1 MNTEKLIEILASIV
15 HPETGKNLVESDL
28 VSMVELEGGKV
39 VLNLMMAK
47 PRDPFAVKI
56 KNRIEEMAAEAFGA
70 EAELLTVIVREQ
82 APKQPKPQP
91 RSAAEHIRKVV
102 AVASGKGGVGKS
114 TVTANLAV
122 ALRNAGYKVG
132 ILDSDIYGP
141 SQPKMFGVEEYMP
154 EMIERDGAE
163 YMVPAEVM
171 GIKIMS
177 IGFMVDADTALVW
190 RGPMAH
196 NALRQMIHQTEW
208 GELDYLLIDLPPGTG
223 DIHLNVMTELTIDW
237 AVIVTTPQQV
247 ALADVLR
254 GISMFRA
261 EKINIPIAGLIENM
275 AWFTPRELPDNRY
288 YIFGRSG
295 GRALAEKVGVD
306 VLGEVPII
314 QSVMEGADCGRPASS
329 FDVDSE
335 KYYREIA
342 QRLVEKI
349 EGGC

>member
-1 MNTEKLIEILASIV
+1 MNKEQLITLLSSIV

-28 VSMVELEGGKV
+28 VSMAELEGGKV

-47 PRDPFAVKI
+47 PRDPFAMKI
-56 KNRIEEMAAEAFGA
+56 KNRIEELATEMFGA

-91 RSAAEHIRKVV
+91 RSAAEQIRKVV

-132 ILDSDIYGP
+132 ILDADVYGP
-141 SQPKMFGVEEYMP
+141 SQPKMFGVEEYIP
-154 EMIERDGAE
+154 EMKERDGAE
-163 YMVPAEVM
+163 YMAAAEVM

-177 IGFMVDADTALVW
+177 IGFFIAADDALVW
-190 RGPMAH
+190 RGPMAN

-223 DIHLNVMTELTIDW
+223 DIHLSVMSELEIDS

-254 GISMFRA
+254 GIRMFKA
-261 EKINIPIAGLIENM
+261 EKINIPVAGLIENM

-288 YIFGRSG
+288 YIFGRG
-295 GRALAEKVGVD
+295 GAEGYANKAGVPF
-306 VLGEVPII
+306 LGHIPII
-314 QSVMEGADCGRPASS
+314 QGIMEGSDEGQPAVA
-329 FDVDSE
+329 VDSAVE
-335 KYYREIA
+335 QYYRQVAERMIA
-342 QRLVEKI
+342 GL
-349 EGGC
+349 

>member
-1 MNTEKLIEILASIV
+1 MNKEQLITLLTSIV

-28 VSMVELEGGKV
+28 VSMAELEGGKV

-47 PRDPFAVKI
+47 PRDPFAMKI
-56 KNRIEEMAAEAFGA
+56 KNRIEELATEMFGA

-82 APKQPKPQP
+82 APTQPKPQP
-91 RSAAEHIRKVV
+91 RSAGEQIRKVV

-132 ILDSDIYGP
+132 ILDADVYGP
-141 SQPKMFGVEEYMP
+141 SQPKMFGVEEYIP
-154 EMIERDGAE
+154 EMKERDGAE
-163 YMVPAEVM
+163 YMAAAEGM

-177 IGFMVDADTALVW
+177 IGFFIAADDAVVW
-190 RGPMAH
+190 RGPMAN

-223 DIHLNVMTELTIDW
+223 DIHLSVMSELAIDS
-237 AVIVTTPQQV
+237 AVIVTPPQQV

-254 GISMFRA
+254 GIRMFKA
-261 EKINIPIAGLIENM
+261 EKINIPVAGLIENM

-288 YIFGRSG
+288 YIFGRGG
-295 GRALAEKVGVD
+295 GRALAEKEGVD
-306 VLGEVPII
+306 FLGEVPII

-329 FDVDSE
+329 FDVDTE
-335 KYYREIA
+335 RFYREIA
-342 QRLVEKI
+342 SKLVDKV
-349 EGGC
+349 G